1 MNYGMVRLLN
11 LYVSWIQILTD
22 MIKFLDLKGINQQYR
37 DELLEA
43 FTRVL
48 DSGWYILGDEVKKFE
63 QEFAEYCGV
72 QHAIGVANGLDALTL
87 IIRAYKELGIF
98 KEGDEII
105 VPANTYI
112 ASILCISE
120 NNLIP
125 VLVDA
130 DLSSY
135 TIDSRLIETKI
146 TNRTVAILPVHLYGQ
161 LSDMVAINNI
171 ASKYQ
176 LKVIE
181 DCAQSHGAENHI
193 GVKAGNLGDAAGFSF
208 YPGKN
213 LGALGDAGVVTTN
226 DTDLANCIRALL
238 NYGSKVKY
246 KNLYKGVNSRL
257 DELQAAM
264 LRVKL
269 LHLDEETAKRRI
281 IAERYLQGIQNAK
294 LMLPQVLASHS
305 HVWHVFVIRTNDR
318 SHLQAYL
325 TENNIQTVIHYPI
338 PPHKQDAFKE
348 LSTGHF
354 PISEQIHKSIISIPL
369 SPVLTMEEVD
379 FIIQVLNRY

>member
-1 MNYGMVRLLN
+1 
-11 LYVSWIQILTD
+11 
-22 MIKFLDLKGINQQYR
+22 MIKFLDLKAINMQYR
-37 DELLEA
+37 EEILDA

-48 DSGWYILGDEVKKFE
+48 DSGWYILGEEVKSFEEKF
-63 QEFAEYCGV
+63 ATYCGCD
-72 QHAIGVANGLDALTL
+72 HAIGVANGLDALTL

-98 KEGDEII
+98 NEGDEII

-112 ASILCISE
+112 ASILSITE
-120 NNLIP
+120 NNLVPI
-125 VLVDA
+125 LVDCE
-130 DLSSY
+130 LSTY
-135 TIDSRLIETKI
+135 TIDASLIESKLTEK
-146 TNRTVAILPVHLYGQ
+146 TVAILPVHLYGQ
-161 LSDMVAINNI
+161 LSDMDAISKI
-171 ASKYQ
+171 AKKYQ

-181 DCAQSHGAENHI
+181 DCAQSHGAEDHL
-193 GVKAGNLGDAAGFSF
+193 GVKAGNLGNAAGFSF

-213 LGALGDAGVVTTN
+213 LGALGDAGMVTTN

-257 DELQAAM
+257 DELQAAI

-269 LHLDEETAKRRI
+269 LHLDEETAKRRF
-281 IAERYLQGIQNAK
+281 IAERYLQGINNAK
-294 LMLPQVLASHS
+294 LILPQFQDSLS
-305 HVWHVFVIRTNDR
+305 HVWHVFVLRTQDR

-354 PISEQIHKSIISIPL
+354 PISERIHESIISIPL

-379 FIIQVLNRY
+379 FIIKVLNRY

>member
-1 MNYGMVRLLN
+1 
-11 LYVSWIQILTD
+11 
-22 MIKFLDLKGINQQYR
+22 MIKFLDLRAINLQYR

-48 DSGWYILGDEVKKFE
+48 DSGWYVLGDEVAKFE
-63 QEFAEYCGV
+63 QEFGEYCGV

-120 NNLIP
+120 NKLIP
-125 VLVDA
+125 VLVDG

-135 TIDSRLIETKI
+135 TIDPGLIESKI
-146 TNRTVAILPVHLYGQ
+146 SNRTVAILPVHLYGQ
-161 LSDMVAINNI
+161 LSDMVAINAI
-171 ASKYQ
+171 ANKYQ

-181 DCAQSHGAENHI
+181 DCAQSHGAENYL
-193 GVKAGNLGDAAGFSF
+193 GVKAGNLGNAAGFSF

-213 LGALGDAGVVTTN
+213 LGALGDAGMVTTN
-226 DTDLANCIRALL
+226 DSELANCIRALL

-257 DELQAAM
+257 DELQAAI

-269 LHLDEETAKRRI
+269 LHLDEETERRRL
-281 IAERYLQGIQNAK
+281 IAERYLEGIKNVK
-294 LMLPQVLASHS
+294 LILPQVQESLS
-305 HVWHVFVIRTNDR
+305 HVWHLFVIRTLDR

-325 TENNIQTVIHYPI
+325 TKNNIQTVIHYPI

-348 LSTGHF
+348 MSTEHF
-354 PISEQIHKSIISIPL
+354 PISERIHESIISIPL